1 MYSWQ
6 ANIPHTSIASPS
18 DCRWAH
24 RSTHMKTA
32 PAASGW
38 ELSLSPEKEVWGA
51 EGGYVQG
58 GFLQHLCADSVS
70 PVVTPRSLLS
80 LFWHL
85 EMHVSEARAL
95 CPLLVQTV
103 RCSHRAGGTS
113 PLPTAGPSLL
123 SPLDL
128 CCHSHTAAPLCPWS

>member
-95 CPLLVQTV
+95 CSLLVQTV

-128 CCHSHTAAPLCPWS
+128 CCHSHTAAPLCP